1 MNIFKK
7 PLKAVVS
14 RLKLKPK
21 ACILGLLDAS
31 VCISYILA
39 IPAPIWYAG
48 VLVGKMIL
56 AKKYGASKTRL
67 LHLTPFIV
75 LVSISLLYTAL
86 SDGENLTEVINIG
99 GFIISLAMSVSLL
112 RKEET
117 SEYIY
122 FMALVGFTTATTYLM
137 LASVNLIPD
146 HYGRLM
152 FFNGSHPNLGGE
164 TFAIFTVAALLS
176 FKRAGFWL
184 SWIPLTAGIYLMQA
198 RAALLVAI
206 AVLAIYLWWQLKSS
220 GRNKLTYIM
229 LIFAV
234 TISSLILSGQY
245 LLTSLENIFLMSDE
259 SRGMGTGFVGREER
273 WGQALDI
280 FYENPFLGGGFAAF
294 DKEGLLTPHN
304 YFLAGISYMGML
316 SIPLFA
322 YLFACIFRAYKSNKH
337 TLIAFSPLLILM
349 IFNDRFLNMNP
360 YPFTAYVIIFVLSSR
375 TAGLKPTTSNNL

>member
-1 MNIFKK
+1 MTIFKRF
-7 PLKAVVS
+7 LKGTLAH
-14 RLKLKPK
+14 LKHKPK
-21 ACILGLLDAS
+21 ACVLGLLDAS

-48 VLVGKMIL
+48 VLVGKFFL
-56 AKKYGASKTRL
+56 AKRYGGSKTRL
-67 LHLTPFIV
+67 LHLIPFSA
-75 LVSISLLYTAL
+75 LVTISLIYTAL
-86 SDGENLTEVINIG
+86 ADGENLTEAINIG
-99 GFIISLAMSVSLL
+99 GFIISLTMSVSLL

-122 FMALVGFTTATTYLM
+122 FMALIGFAAAMIYLT
-137 LASVNLIPD
+137 LASLHLIPD

-164 TFAIFTVAALLS
+164 TFAMFTVAVLLS
-176 FKRAGFWL
+176 FKRSAFWL
-184 SWIPLTAGIYLMQA
+184 AWISLTAGIYLMQA

-229 LIFAV
+229 IAFGA
-234 TISSLILSGQY
+234 TISSLVLSGQY

-273 WGQALDI
+273 WGQALNI
-280 FYENPFLGGGFAAF
+280 FYENPLLGGGFAAF

-316 SIPLFA
+316 SIPLFI
-322 YLFACIFRAYKSNKH
+322 YLFTCIYHAYKSNKR
-337 TLIAFSPLLILM
+337 TLMALSPLLILM

-375 TAGLKPTTSNNL
+375 TTASSSKLSQQ